1 LLYLFIL
8 RSNKKVWPTASN
20 SPLGRNHSVFV
31 APAFV
36 VLKSTSGTMISV
48 PPNEYV
54 YLSAKP
60 GLLKV
65 ALKPS

>member
-1 LLYLFIL
+1 
-8 RSNKKVWPTASN
+8 
-20 SPLGRNHSVFV
+20 
-31 APAFV
+31 
-36 VLKSTSGTMISV
+36 MISV